1 MENHDQNHD
10 IEYGIPK
17 PPAFLFEN
25 YVAPRDLIAQETS
38 VVNIIEKVDV
48 SEGILFY
55 YQGATY
61 PRKGWPFDDAIFA
74 INIAKRAF
82 LQLLHPS
89 SIFGWKKNVDNFVR
103 TAEYALKGVY
113 MEPKHM
119 TPVAQ
124 EILKLP
130 FGKVSKIM
138 AHIFEYDDAY
148 RYRLQDIVSEC
159 DVHMLFANPS
169 GECIK
174 LIDILISRETSEVMK
189 AKWRKLYFF
198 AWLLIPLKFWFIDK
212 LKGVDFD
219 QFKPDDGDKY
229 WMSMWNGY
237 NFMGETFEE
246 RSSKITRPN
255 SILIK

>member
-1 MENHDQNHD
+1 MSTNHDG
-10 IEYGIPK
+10 IEYEIPR

-25 YVAPRDLIAQETS
+25 YQSPQDLISQEAS
-38 VVNIIEKVDV
+38 SVNIIETVDV
-48 SEGILFY
+48 TKGVLFY

-61 PRKGWPFDDAIFA
+61 PRKSWPFDDAIFA

-89 SIFGWKKNVDNFVR
+89 SIFGWKKNLANFER
-103 TAEYALKGVY
+103 TASYALRGVY
-113 MEPKHM
+113 MKPGYM

-130 FGKVSKIM
+130 FGETAKIM

-148 RYRLQDIVSEC
+148 RYRLQDIIAEC
-159 DVHMLFANPS
+159 DTQTLFSNPT

-174 LIDILISRETSEVMK
+174 LIDILIRREHSEGMK

-212 LKGVDFD
+212 FFKVDFD
-219 QFKPDDGDKY
+219 NLKPDEADKY
-229 WMSMWNGY
+229 WM
-237 NFMGETFEE
+237 
-246 RSSKITRPN
+246 
-255 SILIK
+255 